1 MSVKFWKVNAKTSRL
16 RILIIIAKVTALA
29 VLLLMI
35 TQACKASPPFFTPFV
50 KSPASRPVI
59 ASGVAGVPTFISD
72 PCVIKDESGYHAF
85 FSVYYLKNKAKGKH
99 WFSYDPANPDDYD
112 LGDSSMGGMG
122 YAFSADRGLTWTCRK
137 TPLVTTGPEEWQTHS
152 VETANVI
159 KLDDRLLV
167 FYSAQGHRNG
177 KRFTARYQIGVAS
190 LDLGGKS
197 IEEKLLDESV
207 VFVKRKTPLIP
218 IRLDKPHHDN
228 NTQEPSV
235 LLKDGNIEL
244 FYIGLSLSKPSEAIE
259 KGNKITSMAMYKA
272 VFDTDL
278 NLVSHSE
285 DPVLEGANIIE
296 VHYRDGVYHT
306 FSTKSPP
313 LLVLLF
319 ADFHK
324 GERIT
329 HYLSKD
335 GVNWTKEDLILE
347 GGPTGSFDGWG
358 IMAPTVVFE
367 KDHVVLFYTAWEYE
381 DRSDLPESALR
392 RFGMGRK
399 NGDAIHG
406 TLGRAV
412 ARLKPEGP

>member
-16 RILIIIAKVTALA
+16 RIRIGIAKVTALA

-35 TQACKASPPFFTPFV
+35 TQACKASPGSFTPFV

-59 ASGVAGVPTFISD
+59 ASGVAGIPTFISD
-72 PCVIKDESGYHAF
+72 PCVIKDDSGYHAF
-85 FSVYYLKNKAKGKH
+85 FSVYYFTNKAKGQY

-112 LGDSSMGGMG
+112 MADSMGGMG

-159 KLDDRLLV
+159 KLDGKLLM
-167 FYSAQGHRNG
+167 FYSGQGHKNG

-218 IRLDKPHHDN
+218 IRLDETHHDN

-278 NLVSHSE
+278 NLVSHPE
-285 DPVLEGANIIE
+285 DPVLNGANIIE

-313 LLVLLF
+313 LSVRLS
-319 ADFHK
+319 AEFHYQ
-324 GERIT
+324 ENN
-329 HYLSKD
+329 H
-335 GVNWTKEDLILE
+335 
-347 GGPTGSFDGWG
+347 P
-358 IMAPTVVFE
+358 
-367 KDHVVLFYTAWEYE
+367 
-381 DRSDLPESALR
+381 LP
-392 RFGMGRK
+392 F
-399 NGDAIHG
+399 
-406 TLGRAV
+406 
-412 ARLKPEGP
+412 

>member
-1 MSVKFWKVNAKTSRL
+1 MPVECWKVSAKAKRW
-16 RILIIIAKVTALA
+16 RPHVVILGVAALA
-29 VLLLMI
+29 ALLLMVA
-35 TQACKASPPFFTPFV
+35 QACESSPRFFTPFV

-85 FSVYYLKNKAKGKH
+85 FSVYYIKNKETGKH

-112 LGDSSMGGMG
+112 MSDCMGGMG
-122 YAFSADRGLTWTCRK
+122 YAFSADRGLTWTCRE

-152 VETANVI
+152 VETASVI
-159 KLDDRLLV
+159 KLEDSLLM
-167 FYSAQGHRNG
+167 FYCAQGDRDG
-177 KRFTARYQIGVAS
+177 KRFTSRYQIGVAS

-207 VFVKRKTPLIP
+207 VFAKRKTPLIP
-218 IRLDKPHHDN
+218 IRLDKTHHLN

-235 LLKDGNIEL
+235 LLKDGNIEI

-259 KGNKITSMAMYKA
+259 KGNKISDMAMYKA

-285 DPVLEGANIIE
+285 APVLKGANIIE

-313 LLVLLF
+313 LLVRLF
-319 ADFHK
+319 AEFHK
-324 GERIT
+324 DEKIT
-329 HYLSKD
+329 HCLSKD

-347 GGPTGSFDGWG
+347 GGSTGAFDGWG

-381 DRSDLPESALR
+381 DRSDLSESALR

-412 ARLKPEGP
+412 ARLRPEAP

>member
-1 MSVKFWKVNAKTSRL
+1 MRAEFNHEADKLRRL
-16 RILIIIAKVTALA
+16 IMIVKVTALA

-35 TQACKASPPFFTPFV
+35 TQACKSSPGVFTPFV

-85 FSVYYLKNKAKGKH
+85 FSVYYVKNKKKGKH
-99 WFSYDPANPDDYD
+99 WFSYDPANPGDYD
-112 LGDSSMGGMG
+112 MSDCMGGLG
-122 YAFSADRGLTWTCRK
+122 YAFSADRGLTWTCRE
-137 TPLVTTGPEEWQTHS
+137 TPLVTTGPEEWQAHA

-159 KLDDRLLV
+159 KLEDRLLM
-167 FYSAQGHRNG
+167 FYCAQGNRDG
-177 KRFTARYQIGVAS
+177 KRFTSRYQIGVAS

-197 IEEKLLDESV
+197 IEEQLLDESV
-207 VFVKRKTPLIP
+207 VFAKRKTPLIP
-218 IRLDKPHHDN
+218 IRLDKTHHLN

-244 FYIGLSLSKPSEAIE
+244 FYIGLSLSKPSEAIGKE
-259 KGNKITSMAMYKA
+259 NRISNMAMYKA

-278 NLVSHSE
+278 NLVSHSA
-285 DPVLEGANIIE
+285 DPVLEGVNIIE

-313 LLVLLF
+313 LLVRLF

-324 GERIT
+324 DEKIT

-335 GVNWTKEDLILE
+335 GVNWTEEDLILQ
-347 GGPTGSFDGWG
+347 GGGTGSFDGWG

-367 KDHVVLFYTAWEYE
+367 KDQVVLFYTAWEYE
-381 DRSDLPESALR
+381 NRADLPESALR
-392 RFGMGRK
+392 RFGMGRE

-412 ARLKPEGP
+412 ARLKLEED

>member
-1 MSVKFWKVNAKTSRL
+1 MSGIFWKVSAQTGRSGTRTG
-16 RILIIIAKVTALA
+16 IAKATALG
-29 VLLLMI
+29 VYLLMM
-35 TQACKASPPFFTPFV
+35 TQACKASPSCFTPFV

-59 ASGVAGVPTFISD
+59 ASGVAGLPTFISD
-72 PCVIKDESGYHAF
+72 PCVIRDESGYHAF
-85 FSVYYLKNKAKGKH
+85 FSVYYLKNKAEGKH
-99 WFSYDPANPDDYD
+99 WFSYDPANPGDYD
-112 LGDSSMGGMG
+112 MADAMGGMG

-152 VETANVI
+152 VDTANVI
-159 KLDDRLLV
+159 KLDGRLLM

-177 KRFTARYQIGVAS
+177 KRFTSRYQIGVAS
-190 LDLGGKS
+190 LDLGEKS
-197 IEEKLLDESV
+197 VEERLLDESV

-218 IRLDKPHHDN
+218 IRLDEPHHDN
-228 NTQEPSV
+228 NIQEPSV
-235 LLKDGNIEL
+235 LLKGGNLEL

-259 KGNKITSMAMYKA
+259 KGNQITSMAMYKA

-278 NLVSHSE
+278 TLVSHSE
-285 DPVLEGANIIE
+285 DPVLKGANIID

-306 FSTKSPP
+306 FSTRSPP
-313 LLVLLF
+313 PSVPRSG
-319 ADFHK
+319 DFHYK
-324 GERIT
+324 ETIT
-329 HYLSKD
+329 HYLSTD
-335 GVNWTKEDLILE
+335 GVDWTEEELILE

-381 DRSDLPESALR
+381 DRLELPSSALR
-392 RFGMGRK
+392 SFGLGRE
-399 NGDAIHG
+399 NGDCIHG